1 MAIRVGSI
9 AFGDDFF
16 DRKTERQDMWRY
28 LGGNHIVFSGPRRLG
43 KSSILQRLTEE
54 GREKGML
61 TRLID
66 VQGLDRAED
75 FITHLAA
82 AFPENTVAGYLK
94 KIGSAVRSLTS
105 NTQVNISLPDGSSAG
120 IQLPPLPET
129 PWRDE
134 AVKLQQRLA
143 PVPVLILID
152 EFTVFLEKLL
162 AHDKSE
168 AERLLSWLRA
178 WRSAPQT
185 ACRFVF
191 SGSIGFDSLLEQ
203 HNLSTLFNDCHEF
216 HLGPFHKDIALS
228 MLKEVAWREEKWKLE
243 DAVANHLCQRV
254 GWLSPFYLNLL
265 LDQSL
270 AAGRDREMECASI
283 ENPQQLTTDDIENGY
298 ERLLSVRSR
307 FIHWYKRLQRDLPE
321 PDFSFACAVLSAV
334 AREKSGQG
342 LTRTQLRARLQR
354 QTPDPDERR
363 RQLDR
368 ILVKLQEDG
377 YLGQT
382 EERIA
387 FLSFLLRDYWR
398 RNHG

>member
-1 MAIRVGSI
+1 
-9 AFGDDFF
+9 
-16 DRKTERQDMWRY
+16 
-28 LGGNHIVFSGPRRLG
+28 
-43 KSSILQRLTEE
+43 
-54 GREKGML
+54 
-61 TRLID
+61 
-66 VQGLDRAED
+66 
-75 FITHLAA
+75 
-82 AFPENTVAGYLK
+82 
-94 KIGSAVRSLTS
+94 
-105 NTQVNISLPDGSSAG
+105 VNIPLPDGSNVG
-120 IQLPPLPET
+120 IQLHPLPET

-134 AVKLQQRLA
+134 AVRLQQRLA
-143 PVPVLILID
+143 PVPAVILID

-162 AHDKSE
+162 AHDKAD

-178 WRSAPQT
+178 WRTAPKT

-191 SGSIGFDSLLEQ
+191 SGSIGFDSLLER
-203 HNLSTLFNDCHEF
+203 HKLSTLFNDCHEF
-216 HLGPFHKDIALS
+216 HLRPFHKNVALS
-228 MLKEVAWREEKWKLE
+228 MLKKVAWREEEWTLE
-243 DAVANHLCQRV
+243 DAVANYLCQRV

-270 AAGRDREMECASI
+270 AAGRDREMECASV
-283 ENPQQLTTDDIENGY
+283 ENPRQLRANDVDNGY

-307 FIHWYKRLQRDLPE
+307 FIHWYQRLQRDLAG

-342 LTRTQLRARLQR
+342 LTRAQLRARLQR
-354 QTPDPDERR
+354 QTPDADQRR
-363 RQLDR
+363 QQLDR